1 MLNKNLL
8 DQFYDDLNNELNS
21 INVAMK
27 NEKNEKKSKL
37 LSIQSELINS
47 VIKKLSMI
55 KNNNEKV

>member
-47 VIKKLSMI
+47 VIKKLSII

>member
-21 INVAMK
+21 INVTMK

-47 VIKKLSMI
+47 VIKKLSII